1 MTTTTDLR
9 ARRVLG
15 VLVAALLAVGT
26 GVLAAWAQTGGWDT
40 LRGGVF
46 ATLSAPVWLGLAL
59 VLTTPDDRPEHH
71 EDSVE
76 AQWLTTA
83 ASGAFLDLLTVLG
96 LATAATAVLDVDSV
110 PSVFF
115 VVLAMV
121 DVAVRLELQR
131 RREA

>member
-1 MTTTTDLR
+1 MTTTDLR
-9 ARRVLG
+9 VRRVLA
-15 VLVAALLAVGT
+15 VLGAVLLALGT
-26 GVLAAWAQTGGWDT
+26 GALAAWAQTGGWDAP
-40 LRGGVF
+40 RGVVF
-46 ATLSAPVWLGLAL
+46 AALSAPVWLALAL
-59 VLTTPDDRPEHH
+59 VVSSPDERPEHH

-121 DVAVRLELQR
+121 DVAVRMELQR